1 MSVGIKKHA
10 SRTQGEA
17 MEEEKKEKSR
27 ASQIIDGDI
36 EPQNGRE
43 RAYLNLRK
51 RIPINTRPPEEQ
63 LEIRRKGQKAQREIY
78 GKKKS
83 AKESL
88 DNILSIKVNEEIM
101 SKADLDPSIIERVKR
116 SGEELTFYDLLHMVA
131 IGRAIDGSVNAMTY
145 VRDTYG
151 DKPTDKIQMTADIMT
166 DTDRELLQSISD
178 RLQAAE
184 RIAIVED
191 QTEN

>member
-1 MSVGIKKHA
+1 
-10 SRTQGEA
+10 
-17 MEEEKKEKSR
+17 MEEKKKEKSR
-27 ASQIIDGDI
+27 ASMIIDGDI
-36 EPQNGRE
+36 EPENGRE
-43 RAYLNLRK
+43 KAWLNLRK
-51 RIPINTRPPEEQ
+51 RTPINMRPPEEQ

-78 GKKKS
+78 GKKKT

-101 SKADLDPSIIERVKR
+101 AKADLDSSIIERVKR

-151 DKPTDKIQMTADIMT
+151 DKPTDKVEMTTDVMT
-166 DTDRELLQSISD
+166 DKDRELLQTISE
-178 RLQAAE
+178 RLQGAE
-184 RIAIVED
+184 HIAIVED
-191 QTEN
+191 QTKNDD